1 MKRILV
7 LIYCVVA
14 YAIFFAILLYAFG
27 FVNDL
32 IVSKSMHSAARP
44 QFLLW
49 VLIVDAL
56 LLGAFALQ
64 HSMTAKL

>member
-7 LIYCVVA
+7 LVYCVAA
-14 YAIFFAILLYAFG
+14 YAIFFATLLYAFG
-27 FVNDL
+27 FINDL
-32 IVSKSMHSAARP
+32 IVSKSMHSVAQP
-44 QFLLW
+44 QFLW

-64 HSMTAKL
+64 HNMTAKR

>member
-7 LIYCVVA
+7 LVYCVAV
-14 YAIFFAILLYAFG
+14 YAIFFTTLLYAFG

-44 QFLLW
+44 QFLW

-64 HSMTAKL
+64 HNMTARR

>member
-32 IVSKSMHSAARP
+32 IVSKSMHSVARP
-44 QFLLW
+44 QFLW
-49 VLIVDAL
+49 VLVVDAL

-64 HSMTAKL
+64 HNMTARR

>member
-7 LIYCVVA
+7 LVYCVAA
-14 YAIFFAILLYAFG
+14 YAIFFTTLLYAFG

-32 IVSKSMHSAARP
+32 IVSKSTLSAVRP
-44 QFLLW
+44 QFLW
-49 VLIVDAL
+49 VLIADAL

-64 HSMTAKL
+64 HNMTVRH